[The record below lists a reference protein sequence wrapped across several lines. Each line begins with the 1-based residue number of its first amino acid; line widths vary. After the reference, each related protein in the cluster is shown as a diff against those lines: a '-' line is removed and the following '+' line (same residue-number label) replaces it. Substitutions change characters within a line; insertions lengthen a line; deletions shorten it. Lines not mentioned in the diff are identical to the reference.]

1 MSQALRKLT
10 GVMSKSRTTVL
21 FINQIREKI
30 GVMYGNPEVTP
41 GGRALK
47 FYASVRIEVRRLGDV
62 KVAGEKVGNRVR
74 VKVTKNKVAPPF
86 REAEVE
92 IVFGRGI
99 DRLGDLVSIASD
111 LDVVQ
116 KSGSWFAFGE
126 TRLGQGKEKAVAF
139 LAGEPSLEADIR
151 ARVLDALQA
160 NATGKGG
167 ATGTVSEEVDL
178 TIEA

>member
-1 MSQALRKLT
+1 M
-10 GVMSKSRTTVL
+10 
-21 FINQIREKI
+21 
-30 GVMYGNPEVTP
+30 
-41 GGRALK
+41 K

-99 DRLGDLVSIASD
+99 DRLGDLVGIASD

-116 KSGSWFAFGE
+116 KSGSWFAYGE

-139 LAGEPSLEADIR
+139 LAGEPQLAAEIR
-151 ARVLDALQA
+151 ARVLEALHA
-160 NATGKGG
+160 NATGKGT
-167 ATGTVSEEVDL
+167 AAAAVPEEADL
-178 TIEA
+178 SIEA

>member
-1 MSQALRKLT
+1 M
-10 GVMSKSRTTVL
+10 
-21 FINQIREKI
+21 
-30 GVMYGNPEVTP
+30 
-41 GGRALK
+41 K

-62 KVAGEKVGNRVR
+62 KVGGEKVGNRVR

-116 KSGSWFAFGE
+116 KSGSWFSFGE
-126 TRLGQGKEKAVAF
+126 VRLGQGKEKAVAF
-139 LAGEPSLEADIR
+139 LAAEPALEAEVR
-151 ARVLDALQA
+151 ERVLAALA
-160 NATGKGG
+160 GRTTERTPTPDGSS
-167 ATGTVSEEVDL
+167 TSEV
-178 TIEA
+178 EA